1 MVLCGI
7 TLVSLVE
14 ELRAVG
20 PVLLSS
26 FYADDGAFDILA
38 GRGAQ
43 LLKIMMKKGP
53 DQGVFP

>member
-1 MVLCGI
+1 MVLYGI
-7 TLVSLVE
+7 TLVPLSE
-14 ELRAVG
+14 ELRAADH
-20 PVLLSS
+20 VLLSS

-43 LLKIMMKKGP
+43 LLKIMMKKGA